1 MEDSNYATS
10 LPIIW
15 HPVQSRITTFQPDD
29 AMMDDWAQWWRQTF
43 NDEPLQTETRP
54 REQLRS
60 VNGPVDHGIMVITD
74 RPGRTDFVLQP
85 HAGQPN
91 APLSPS
97 DPTTPYSEI
106 VNSIANPIKG
116 WLQSRSTIYRL
127 AVGAVLLSPSPDI
140 HAVYAKLSTLLHS
153 VELDGLTEPDFLY
166 RVNRPRESVSL
177 PGTYINRVTTWAIA
191 QGQDAAFVPGVQSPQ
206 TSPIQYAAQ
215 LDLDIN
221 TRAEPSQVFEAATSI
236 AILDELLRIG
246 EEIAAQGEKP

>member
-153 VELDGLTEPDFLY
+153 VELDGLTEPDFSVPGQSTSGVSFPTRDIHKQSHNLGH
-166 RVNRPRESVSL
+166 RPR
-177 PGTYINRVTTWAIA
+177 PGRGIRTWCTIA
-191 QGQDAAFVPGVQSPQ
+191 ANQPD
-206 TSPIQYAAQ
+206 PIRCA
-215 LDLDIN
+215 
-221 TRAEPSQVFEAATSI
+221 TRSRYQHEGRTEPSI
-236 AILDELLRIG
+236 
-246 EEIAAQGEKP
+246 